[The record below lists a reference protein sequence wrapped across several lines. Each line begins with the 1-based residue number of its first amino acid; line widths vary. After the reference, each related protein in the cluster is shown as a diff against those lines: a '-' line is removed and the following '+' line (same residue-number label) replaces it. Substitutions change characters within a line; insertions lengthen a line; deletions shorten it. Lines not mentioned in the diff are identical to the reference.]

1 MKNIDKIIEAFFAS
15 VNAIKN
21 ETDENL
27 EKIIDNIKNIENKKY
42 QFKEDKKTEFP
53 DDINTLVSNFYY
65 FGAKNILGSPVY
77 ELFTLKRVK

>member
-53 DDINTLVSNFYY
+53 DDINILVSNFYY